1 MAREKFQTLTEQMFY
16 ILLCLRQ
23 EQCGAD
29 IMTHVAE
36 LTQGLVA
43 VGPGTLYNLLES
55 FVQAGYILLF
65 EENAWLKRTAVKGVA
80 LMIGFSLLSVFVDVI
95 PMAIDFVDGFFNLFN
110 ATFYVTLVSKV
121 VAILH
126 NVQTIAEL
134 VLFLVLGFKALKL
147 ETVRIPVIDPLLDKA
162 MR

>member
-1 MAREKFQTLTEQMFY
+1 MEKTKLG
-16 ILLCLRQ
+16 IPVGLL
-23 EQCGAD
+23 GAA
-29 IMTHVAE
+29 MLFACYF
-36 LTQGLVA
+36 GGYLV
-43 VGPGTLYNLLES
+43 S
-55 FVQAGYILLF
+55 FVLAGYILLF

-80 LMIGFSLLSVFVDVI
+80 LMIGFSLLSVFVNVI

-126 NVQTIAEL
+126 NVLNIAEL

-147 ETVRIPVIDPLLDKA
+147 ETVRVPVIDPLLDKA